1 MSAAVVTI
9 TAYRLCSC
17 LLGQNG
23 LVALFVATTVV
34 GLPVSSFAQASS
46 PLQVKQAATAERGIR
61 WQDLTSVQ
69 RAQLQSLERD
79 WSGIDT
85 RQKQKWLE
93 LSTRMPSMPTDE
105 RQRIQARMADWAKL
119 TPDQRGQARLRFQEA
134 KQLPVQDRQ
143 DRWDAYQSLSAEQ
156 KKQLAARALPAAS
169 SASTA
174 DLSRKS
180 SNTNSRTDKWARD
193 VPQPKSNIVPN
204 PAFAVSPK
212 MVAPAVVQAR
222 PGATT
227 TLITRLPAPPLH
239 EHTGMPKIAA
249 TPEFVNKATLLPKR
263 GPQAAASRA
272 TTPASGAGTLQ
283 TK

>member
-1 MSAAVVTI
+1 MSIAVVTL
-9 TAYRLCSC
+9 TACRLSSC
-17 LLGQNG
+17 LLGQSSLAVL
-23 LVALFVATTVV
+23 LVVTAVI
-34 GLPVSSFAQASS
+34 GLPVNSFAQASS
-46 PLQVKQAATAERGIR
+46 PLQVKQVATSERGIR
-61 WQDLTSVQ
+61 WQDLTPVQ

-93 LSTRMPSMPTDE
+93 LSTRMPSMSADE

-156 KKQLAARALPAAS
+156 KKQLAARALAAAS
-169 SASTA
+169 TASTA
-174 DLSRKS
+174 DLSRKL
-180 SNTNSRTDKWARD
+180 SNTNARIDKWARD

-204 PAFAVSPK
+204 PAFAASPK
-212 MVAPAVVQAR
+212 PVAPAVVQAR

-227 TLITRLPAPPLH
+227 TLITKLPAPPLH

-272 TTPASGAGTLQ
+272 TTPASGAETLR